1 MSDDNGLLLNKFS
14 LDQAGGFVVLCLG
27 AVGGLL
33 SIILKS
39 RCECDLN
46 LCYIWRCHR
55 KPPPDPP
62 LDDKDKDKDKDK
74 DNDDNDDTDE
84 DIVPSSQ
91 TTQQS
96 SATQSPPQP

>member
-1 MSDDNGLLLNKFS
+1 MSDDNGLIINKFS
-14 LDQAGGFVVLCLG
+14 LDQAGGFIVLCLG
-27 AVGGLL
+27 AIGGLL

-62 LDDKDKDKDKDK
+62 PPEDDDKDKKEG
-74 DNDDNDDTDE
+74 DE
-84 DIVPSSQ
+84 TEEEIVPNQ
-91 TTQQS
+91 KPPQS
-96 SATQSPPQP
+96 SAIQSPPQP

>member
-1 MSDDNGLLLNKFS
+1 MSDNGGEILNKFS

-62 LDDKDKDKDKDK
+62 PEDDKKKDKDKDKPDE
-74 DNDDNDDTDE
+74 DDDTDE
-84 DIVPSSQ
+84 DVVPPTQ

>member
-1 MSDDNGLLLNKFS
+1 MSDNGGEILNKFS

-62 LDDKDKDKDKDK
+62 PEDDKNKDKDKDKDK
-74 DNDDNDDTDE
+74 DNDDTDE
-84 DIVPSSQ
+84 DIVPSQ

>member
-1 MSDDNGLLLNKFS
+1 MSDDNGLIINKFS
-14 LDQAGGFVVLCLG
+14 LDQAGGFIVLCLG
-27 AVGGLL
+27 AIGGLL

-62 LDDKDKDKDKDK
+62 PPDDKDKNKDK
-74 DNDDNDDTDE
+74 DNDNDDTE
-84 DIVPSSQ
+84 EEIVPNQ
-91 TTQQS
+91 NPQQS

>member
-1 MSDDNGLLLNKFS
+1 MSDDNGLIINKFS
-14 LDQAGGFVVLCLG
+14 LDQAGGFIVLCLG
-27 AVGGLL
+27 AIGGLL

-62 LDDKDKDKDKDK
+62 PPEDDKDKKEG
-74 DNDDNDDTDE
+74 DE
-84 DIVPSSQ
+84 TEEEIVPNQ
-91 TTQQS
+91 NPQQS

>member
-1 MSDDNGLLLNKFS
+1 MELNKFS

-55 KPPPDPP
+55 KPPPDPLP
-62 LDDKDKDKDKDK
+62 EDDKDNKEGEEK
-74 DNDDNDDTDE
+74 E
-84 DIVPSSQ
+84 EEIVPNQ
-91 TTQQS
+91 KPPQS
-96 SATQSPPQP
+96 SAIQSPPQP